1 MSIEEFVTK
10 YHRPPTS
17 GMTKYAEL
25 CGMLRDAIMAGY
37 WPRGAKLPKEQD
49 FAREMP
55 YSLGTVQRALRSL
68 VEDGLIVRR
77 QGHGTFVTDTSAL
90 LDQPWHMRFICPD
103 TGKILPTYTRAIDR
117 RDVKKEGRWDGYFP
131 DRKNVFVI
139 ERRFQIG
146 EAFTVFNRFYG
157 HKVTLKA
164 LYSLPLSKFD
174 GANLKVLIDSKLGLP
189 ITKIEHFVA
198 LKTFDTTVCKAV
210 GMARGS
216 TVLLLE
222 AVAYAGQQPVYFQE
236 FFIPQN
242 ECYLDLP
249 SSYPQALK

>member
-1 MSIEEFVTK
+1 MVSSLDDKVTEHLSLTHRHYSIN
-10 YHRPPTS
+10 HAAHAIHLS
-17 GMTKYAEL
+17 GYGE
-25 CGMLRDAIMAGY
+25 
-37 WPRGAKLPKEQD
+37 D
-49 FAREMP
+49 F
-55 YSLGTVQRALRSL
+55 
-68 VEDGLIVRR
+68 
-77 QGHGTFVTDTSAL
+77 
-90 LDQPWHMRFICPD
+90 
-103 TGKILPTYTRAIDR
+103 PTYTRAIDR

-216 TVLLLE
+216 TVLCSRPSPT
-222 AVAYAGQQPVYFQE
+222 PVNSRSISKNFSFRKTNATWICQVL
-236 FFIPQN
+236 I
-242 ECYLDLP
+242 
-249 SSYPQALK
+249 LKL